1 MQKKLPI
8 KSINM
13 PTLFFFV
20 AILSFYNAAAQGYNF
35 KPLPAIE
42 QSARWME
49 VDKMKNLYLVLND
62 HTLLKYS
69 PTGELLYRFNEN
81 TLGEITYVDISN
93 PFRILVYY
101 KDYTTIVFLD
111 RTLSETRR
119 HDLSTFDI
127 PQVQALGTA
136 SDNNIWLFDNN
147 TFTLKKISTQNQV
160 IAESTDLNLL
170 LSDDINPNR
179 VIEFDSKVYMNA
191 PNIGILVFDIFGTYI
206 KTITLPDLDYF
217 QLYEGQIFYV
227 ENKIFKVYNLF
238 SFQTEEIN
246 LPVLEDNLQQVCI
259 AQEHLYIKYAD
270 RINIFALSKK

>member
-1 MQKKLPI
+1 MQTIL
-8 KSINM
+8 
-13 PTLFFFV
+13 LFI
-20 AILSFYNAAAQGYNF
+20 AILSFYNATAQSYNF
-35 KPLPAIE
+35 KPLPPIE

-101 KDYTTIVFLD
+101 KDYTTVVFLD

-119 HDLSTFDI
+119 HDLSAFDI

-160 IAESTDLNLL
+160 IVESNDLNLL
-170 LSDDINPNR
+170 LSEDINPNR
-179 VIEFDSKVYMNA
+179 VVEFENKVYINA

-238 SFQTEEIN
+238 SFQTSEIN
-246 LPVLEDNLQQVCI
+246 LPVLKDNLEQVCI
-259 AQEHLYIKYAD
+259 AQEHLYIKYNNL
-270 RINIFALSKK
+270 INIFTLSKK

>member
-1 MQKKLPI
+1 
-8 KSINM
+8 M
-13 PTLFFFV
+13 PTLFFF
-20 AILSFYNAAAQGYNF
+20 ITIFSFYNVAAQSYNF

-101 KDYTTIVFLD
+101 KDFTTVVFLD

-119 HDLSTFDI
+119 HDLSAFDI

-160 IAESTDLNLL
+160 IVESTDLNLL

-179 VIEFDSKVYMNA
+179 VIEFDSKVFMNA
-191 PNIGILVFDIFGTYI
+191 PNIGILVFDIFGNYI
-206 KTITLPDLDYF
+206 KTIDLPGLDYF

-238 SFQTEEIN
+238 SFQSGEIS

-259 AQEHLYIKYAD
+259 AQEHLYIKYSN